1 MRTSFLLSRKCTDW
15 LQTLREYIE
24 DTESPRK
31 FWLWSGLWI
40 IGSALQRKVWI
51 PFGLDTI
58 YPNLFILFI
67 APPGWSRKG
76 APVALAKRI
85 LEDIQIPVGI
95 DSPTKR
101 HLTKR
106 LHTLSET
113 EQFFYKG
120 RNYGQAPLALPS
132 KELSSFLAVDPKGMI
147 EALTDLYDSHDKW
160 DYGTSGK
167 GEDLL
172 RNLCISCLFATTPD
186 WIANNLPE
194 GSVGGGFT
202 SRFILVSGLGKY
214 KEVSWP
220 PIPDAKIYKMLKK
233 DLETIRHLVG
243 EFQIEPEAKEIY
255 DKWYATIE
263 PWAKQLG
270 DPRLYNNFSRVH
282 VQVIKTAMTLHVAK
296 KDSLIIEPSDMTRSI
311 RLIRDIYNTASDVF
325 SGHGKNPL
333 AKTMDQCIKLCR
345 EFGVITATKLLQLN
359 YRDASRKTI
368 LEIVENLEAMKMIK
382 AEADKDTGEIF
393 ITWQGKR

>member
-1 MRTSFLLSRKCTDW
+1 LSRQCKDW

-31 FWLWSGLWI
+31 FWLWSGLFV
-40 IGSALQRKVWI
+40 IGSALQRRVWV

-58 YPNLFILFI
+58 FPNLFCMFI

-76 APVALAKRI
+76 APVGFAKRI

-106 LHTLSET
+106 LASLSET
-113 EQFFYKG
+113 EHFYYDGFK
-120 RNYGQAPLALPS
+120 RGQAPLALPS

-147 EALTDLYDSHDKW
+147 EALTDLYDSHEKW

-167 GEDLL
+167 GEDFL

-202 SRFILVSGLGKY
+202 SRFILVAAEDVY
-214 KEVSWP
+214 KEVPWP
-220 PIPDAKIYKMLKK
+220 PIPDLKIYNKLKK
-233 DLETIRHLVG
+233 DLEIISHITG
-243 EFQIEPEAKEIY
+243 EFKVNKDAMEVY
-255 DKWYATIE
+255 DKWYYKIR
-263 PWAKQLG
+263 PWAEQIG
-270 DPRLYNNFSRVH
+270 DTRLYNNFSRVH
-282 VQVIKTAMTLHVAK
+282 VQAIKTAMCLHVAR
-296 KDSLIIEPSDMTRSI
+296 KDDLIIEAQDMERALV
-311 RLIRDIYNTASDVF
+311 LIKNIYETASAAF
-325 SGHGKNPL
+325 SGHGKSPL
-333 AKTMDQCIKLCR
+333 ALVMDKVIKACR
-345 EFGVITATKLLQLN
+345 TYGTITAGKLLKLN
-359 YRDASRKTI
+359 YRDATKKTI
-368 LEIVENLEAMKMIK
+368 LEIIENLETMKMVSV
-382 AEADKDTGEIF
+382 EHCDKTGTTFVKWI
-393 ITWQGKR
+393 GKRR